1 MKSKIIKEY
10 IDMGCG
16 FPVILEGAKLIQV
29 LGHWALKIKYNQLE
43 KEVLRR
49 LINYNYRLT
58 GNQVRFI
65 RLYFNLNLK
74 DFGKRLGVSH
84 VAVLKW
90 EKTKNAETGMAWC
103 IEKDIRLYAQTQ
115 LSKQAKELARTYQLL
130 EDVPKSSNMKERI
143 KLDARK
149 LAA

>member
-1 MKSKIIKEY
+1 MKTKVIKEY
-10 IDMGCG
+10 MYMGCG
-16 FPVILEGAKLIQV
+16 FPIILEGAKLIHI
-29 LGHWALKIKYNQLE
+29 LGEWALKIRYNQLDE
-43 KEVLRR
+43 EVLRQ
-49 LINYNYRLT
+49 LISRKVRLT

-65 RLYFNLNLK
+65 RLYFNFNLK

-115 LSKQAKELARTYQLL
+115 LSKQAKELAKTYELL
-130 EDVPKSSNMKERI
+130 EDVPKSSNKKERI